1 MKVSIP
7 AGSGCCHNLISRT
20 NCHVFYNTTD
30 CLLTW
35 PCVACSMASPTI
47 ECSRA
52 LLFSASLPP
61 YRWGIMVREM

>member
-1 MKVSIP
+1 MKVSLP
-7 AGSGCCHNLISRT
+7 AGRGCCYNFNSRT
-20 NCHVFYNTTD
+20 NCDVSYNTTG

-61 YRWGIMVREM
+61 YRMGIMVKEI